1 MLVFSKQ
8 KLVFLATP
16 KAGSTAIETAL
27 SGLASVVIM
36 RPPQLKHTPARRFQR
51 FLAPWLAASQGDEFE
66 LCALMREPRDW
77 LGSWYRY
84 RQREGVPEARSTRAV
99 SFDQFVRA
107 YCSKN
112 RPEYAEVGS
121 QAQFLAAKGGSPVDH
136 IFRYERM
143 EDFVIFLE
151 DRLDCSI
158 ILPRINVSPE
168 GATDLSAETAAL
180 LRQTCAADF
189 ELYESLIRP

>member
-36 RPPQLKHTPARRFQR
+36 RPPQLKHTPAARFQR
-51 FLAPWLAASQGDEFE
+51 FLAPWLHAAQGDQFE
-66 LCALMREPRDW
+66 LCALMREPKDW

-84 RQREGVPEARSTRAV
+84 RQREGVPPARSTRGV
-99 SFDQFVRA
+99 SFDAFVRA
-107 YCSKN
+107 YCSKD
-112 RPEYAEVGS
+112 RPEYADVGS
-121 QAQFLAAKGGSPVDH
+121 QAQFLSTKDGAVDH

-143 EDFVIFLE
+143 EDFVDFLE
-151 DRLDCSI
+151 ERLDCSI
-158 ILPRINVSPE
+158 TLPRINVSPE
-168 GATDLSAETAAL
+168 GVTELSRETAEL
-180 LRQTCAADF
+180 LAKTCAADF
-189 ELYESLIRP
+189 ALYESLGRR